1 MNKKKVIKAMIVA
14 VPIMVFSILNMQTE
28 NSAVASQV
36 RDSNIEI
43 LFEHMADCEEELE
56 AEVVPNGKR
65 RRLASEDDLST
76 ELASVEES
84 TEATLDEESSEES
97 SKEDE
102 GEASE
107 ESDAAETVDEA
118 DGEEDSDAGSSDT
131 GTGSTGSSDIGSTGT
146 GSTGST
152 DLGTT
157 DGNMGTVGYIL
168 IGDSRFVG
176 MDEVVDVDSH
186 ANQYII
192 AKCGAGYDFLVN
204 EALPRAA
211 SIEVQHSEVD
221 TWYYIIN
228 LGVNDLQSVWKY
240 VGTYR
245 SLVISKNVVI
255 QSVNP
260 IEYTSVAQTNQARI
274 KSFNEKMKL
283 VQGATY
289 LDTYNTLMRNGFS
302 TVDGLHYTEE
312 TSDYIYKC
320 IQKCMREIESKS

>member
-1 MNKKKVIKAMIVA
+1 MNKKKIIKTMLVT
-14 VPIMVFSILNMQTE
+14 VPIMLFVILNMQTE

-36 RDSNIEI
+36 RDQGIGISFEQDTEYADDSGVISTRSIKNQCLPTEETGSIES
-43 LFEHMADCEEELE
+43 E
-56 AEVVPNGKR
+56 A
-65 RRLASEDDLST
+65 A
-76 ELASVEES
+76 
-84 TEATLDEESSEES
+84 
-97 SKEDE
+97 
-102 GEASE
+102 E
-107 ESDAAETVDEA
+107 ESDKELSADETAEETTEMDESQEA
-118 DGEEDSDAGSSDT
+118 ESSDELIAGEDDSSLDAGNI
-131 GTGSTGSSDIGSTGT
+131 GSSGAQSAGSYDM
-146 GSTGST
+146 GSYGSYISEASNE
-152 DLGTT
+152 
-157 DGNMGTVGYIL
+157 NMGTVGYIL

-186 ANQYII
+186 ANQYVI
-192 AKCGAGYDFLVN
+192 AKCGAGHDFLVN

-211 SIEVQHSEVD
+211 SIEVQHSEIK

-228 LGVNDLQSVWKY
+228 LGINDLESVWKY

-245 SLVISKNVVI
+245 SLVLSKNLVI
-255 QSVNP
+255 ESVNP

-283 VQGATY
+283 VQGAIY

-312 TSDYIYKC
+312 TSNYIYKC

>member
-1 MNKKKVIKAMIVA
+1 MNKKIIKAMIVV
-14 VPIMVFSILNMQTE
+14 VPMMAFGILNMQTE
-28 NSAVASQV
+28 NSAIASQV
-36 RDSNIEI
+36 RDNNIKI
-43 LFEHMADCEEELE
+43 SFEHMDDCEEELE
-56 AEVVPNGKR
+56 AGIVSNGKR
-65 RRLASEDDLST
+65 RHLTSEEDLST
-76 ELASVEES
+76 ELEAVEESDKQTLEDEAAEES
-84 TEATLDEESSEES
+84 TET
-97 SKEDE
+97 DE
-102 GEASE
+102 GEAVGG
-107 ESDAAETVDEA
+107 SDDTETADEA
-118 DGEEDSDAGSSDT
+118 DGDMDSGV
-131 GTGSTGSSDIGSTGT
+131 GSTGSSEIGSTGFSSG
-146 GSTGST
+146 GSYDSGIA
-152 DLGTT
+152 

-186 ANQYII
+186 TNQYMI
-192 AKCGAGYDFLVN
+192 AKCGAGHDFLVN

-228 LGVNDLQSVWKY
+228 LGVNDLESVWKY
-240 VGTYR
+240 VATYR

-283 VQGATY
+283 VQGAAY

-302 TVDGLHYTEE
+302 TVDGLHYTEK

-320 IQKCMREIESKS
+320 IEKCMREIESKS